1 MHTCLP
7 VLLYIHLP
15 TRCLYLFA
23 MASAAPPQ
31 PQPHSRQAT
40 YADRVSA
47 GQGRSTKTGR
57 RPLTAPAPLTN
68 DQRREAVEKI
78 AEGIQAL
85 RISSLSD
92 LRPIFDEA
100 RKVAPNLK
108 TPSSST
114 ICIYDL
120 ETTGLGKTQDI
131 GIVEIGAIVVIYTQG
146 RGWQEV
152 ASFHRLW

>member
-1 MHTCLP
+1 
-7 VLLYIHLP
+7 
-15 TRCLYLFA
+15 
-23 MASAAPPQ
+23 MASAASPQ
-31 PQPHSRQAT
+31 PPPHSRQT
-40 YADRVSA
+40 YADRVSG

-57 RPLTAPAPLTN
+57 RPSTAPAQLSS

-85 RISSLSD
+85 QISSLSD
-92 LRPIFDEA
+92 LKPIFDAA
-100 RKVAPNLK
+100 RKGVPILK
-108 TPSSST
+108 PPSSST

-131 GIVEIGAIVVIYTQG
+131 GIVEIGAIAVTYKEG